1 MTICHGSGPSVS
13 TSDAEGELHIAN
25 AAAATRTETTS
36 RSREAIL
43 TRLRRSIDL
52 INIDRPV
59 ASSLTSLP
67 LASPQ
72 LRINEKRLMPTTPE
86 RAPIARNAPIAE
98 GDSPIVIKY
107 AVRTRTTPDGAN
119 AVRYRDASER
129 VRRGKP
135 EG

>member
-1 MTICHGSGPSVS
+1 
-13 TSDAEGELHIAN
+13 
-25 AAAATRTETTS
+25 
-36 RSREAIL
+36 
-43 TRLRRSIDL
+43 
-52 INIDRPV
+52 
-59 ASSLTSLP
+59 
-67 LASPQ
+67 

-119 AVRYRDASER
+119 AVRYRDESER